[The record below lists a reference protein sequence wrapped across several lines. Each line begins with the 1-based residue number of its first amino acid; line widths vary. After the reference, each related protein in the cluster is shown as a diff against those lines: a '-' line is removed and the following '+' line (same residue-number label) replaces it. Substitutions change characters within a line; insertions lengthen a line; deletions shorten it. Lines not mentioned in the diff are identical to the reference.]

1 MTPRDDAPRLTVEL
15 LEELKARWR
24 DLGAP
29 IAEQLRPG
37 LSQEQID
44 AIVAPLGL
52 HVPSEAL
59 VWWRA
64 RPEGP

>member
-1 MTPRDDAPRLTVEL
+1 LTVEL